1 MGFPHAD
8 PALLSTAR
16 LSSLVQHWAAES
28 RPAKQPLIFL
38 SHRTVVLGLRVAQT
52 MDDLSIANST
62 YISLLSKLVVHGY
75 TQDFLLPDSNLDALQ
90 PEFDLVSALSEEQ
103 FSDLLKIADMHHVT
117 VRALRVLQQMATERQ
132 KRQLYEWCSSA
143 LAAERGRISRAVE
156 WLHVI
161 VDTLNAANCPAV
173 VIKSLDHWP
182 DLGSDLDLYTSGTAE
197 HVVRVMKDKLQAIL
211 EPRSWGDRLAGKW
224 NFQVPGL
231 QELIEIHVRYLGQ
244 TGEHKAMASRVV
256 ARSVSKSVNG
266 HAFPVPAPEERILI
280 STLQRMYR
288 HFYFRLCD
296 MVDMAMLL
304 RSGTVDFAELRRG
317 ADAGRI
323 WPGVASFLVIVAK
336 YIKEYGGS
344 IDVPAD
350 VIQSAYASDLR
361 VTFRDNFLRVP
372 MRPAAGLYGSQLL
385 TASRHGDL
393 RAISRLP
400 LLPPLAVSALVAYRL
415 TGSDKGVW

>member
-1 MGFPHAD
+1 MVD
-8 PALLSTAR
+8 
-16 LSSLVQHWAAES
+16 SSPE
-28 RPAKQPLIFL
+28 
-38 SHRTVVLGLRVAQT
+38 
-52 MDDLSIANST
+52 NSA
-62 YISLLSKLVVHGY
+62 YISLLSKLVIHGY
-75 TQDFLLPDSNLDALQ
+75 QQDFLLPDTKLDHLQ
-90 PEFDLVSALSEEQ
+90 PEFDRIADLSEQQ
-103 FSDLLKIADMHHVT
+103 FSDLVKIADTHHVM
-117 VRALRVLQQMATERQ
+117 VRGLRVLQQMAVERKKKALQ
-132 KRQLYEWCSSA
+132 DWCANA
-143 LAAERGRISRAVE
+143 LAAERGRIARAVE

-161 VDTLNAANCPAV
+161 VETLDSANCPAV

-197 HVVRVMKDKLQAIL
+197 HVVRVMKGKLQAAL

-224 NFQVPGL
+224 NFKVPGL
-231 QELIEIHVRYLGQ
+231 QESVEIHVRYLGQ
-244 TGEHKAMASRVV
+244 TGEHKAMASRIL
-256 ARSVSKSVNG
+256 ARSVSKSLNG
-266 HAFPVPAPEERILI
+266 HTFPVPAPEERILI

-304 RSGTVDFAELRRG
+304 GSGTVDFAELRRG
-317 ADAGRI
+317 ADAGGI
-323 WPGVASFLVIVAK
+323 WPGVASFLVIVAE
-336 YIKEYGGS
+336 YIKEYGEN
-344 IDVPAD
+344 VELPPY
-350 VIQSAYASDLR
+350 VVESAYASDLR